1 MKALKY
7 SLRFMDFIDYYGR
20 DGLFSTRNYG
30 EIQKPYI
37 QHCLKEEMLITLG
50 HEYDGIVALSLSVS
64 GYIQLRIL
72 PS

>member
-20 DGLFSTRNYG
+20 DALFPLRIM
-30 EIQKPYI
+30 EKFIMPYI
-37 QHCLKEEMLITLG
+37 QHCLKEEMLLTLG